1 MAIIKAIDKDRSG
14 FILQEL
20 DMQTCLIQPDKIEEL
35 ERLVKAV
42 SVHRSRIRRLHLA
55 DHICTQRIKQHLP
68 DVDDESGEE

>member
-1 MAIIKAIDKDRSG
+1 VVFLGVLVQADESVMAIIKAIDKDRSG

-42 SVHRSRIRRLHLA
+42 SAPITNPSVTSL
-55 DHICTQRIKQHLP
+55 
-68 DVDDESGEE
+68 